1 MNLLSMQAFM
11 ILAQTAAPP
20 APSDAGALQV
30 NSTFDFLMK
39 GGWPMA
45 PNALCSL
52 VALAI
57 IVERAL
63 VLRRARVIPRSFVAR
78 LTQAAGDRQKSL
90 ELCRKDG
97 SPIARIL
104 EVAIRRSNEP
114 QELLEKHVEEAGAR
128 EVVHLRHHMRLLSAL
143 PQVST
148 MLGLLGTVFGMIK
161 TFTAVASTS
170 EALGKTETLA
180 KGIYEAWTCT
190 AAGLMVA
197 IPVLVAYHWLMG
209 RIDTLVADIDRTVV
223 DYLEQE
229 KARTA
234 TGHKPAEVRRALEPV
249 KTDGVAV
256 APA

>member
-1 MNLLSMQAFM
+1 MQAFM

-30 NSTFDFLMK
+30 NSAFDFLMK

-45 PNALCSL
+45 PIALCSL

-114 QELLEKHVEEAGAR
+114 QELLRGTPSAGDSRSAGR
-128 EVVHLRHHMRLLSAL
+128 PMVPAVRLRRRSPGDGGKRTEGGRRGPCRHAL
-143 PQVST
+143 AQ
-148 MLGLLGTVFGMIK
+148 
-161 TFTAVASTS
+161 
-170 EALGKTETLA
+170 
-180 KGIYEAWTCT
+180 
-190 AAGLMVA
+190 
-197 IPVLVAYHWLMG
+197 
-209 RIDTLVADIDRTVV
+209 
-223 DYLEQE
+223 
-229 KARTA
+229 
-234 TGHKPAEVRRALEPV
+234 
-249 KTDGVAV
+249 
-256 APA
+256 